1 MPQQKFGRY
10 EVVAEIGQGAMGRV
24 YKGFDPL
31 TQRHVAIKAIK
42 DEILAQD
49 EKGDYVKRFQRE
61 ARAAGGLSHPN
72 IITIFDVG
80 ENYFVMEYLEGKNLL
95 AILAE
100 RGPLSL
106 EETLEIV
113 SPVAGALA
121 YAHSK
126 GVYHRD
132 IKPANIMVFPDNRPV
147 ITDFGLAHLESTV
160 MTTAGQFLGSPS
172 YMSPEQIIGEEITPR
187 ADLFSLSVVTYEML
201 TGQKPFPG
209 ENITTVV
216 YRVVHSAPIP
226 PHQVN
231 PALPEEYEDI
241 FAVALAKKPEDRFA
255 SFSELVSALNLK
267 EFDRLSLPK
276 KKVESMADS
285 TVVSLVPDDAPGDG
299 FEQETLALSARRVES
314 ESSATSRKRTEGGK
328 SGGALGIALVVA
340 AALALAVGGIFWMA
354 PDAAPLALSVQ
365 TDPEGA
371 EVFIDDAP
379 VGVSPV
385 ALSPVTEGEHVVR
398 VTKAGFLPLEE
409 TVSISGG
416 ARPEPLVLALQP
428 ARISLFVESIPPG
441 ALVSIDGAEA
451 GKTPLEDFEVDPGQ
465 HEVQVEQNGYE
476 VWRSAVAAQAGESV
490 NLVARLRSSAPAPA
504 SRTKDAVAPKTQAG
518 QLVELG
524 PDDKPAK
531 RISGDAPSY
540 PPAARRRD
548 QQGRVTVEFVLTE
561 DGVPT
566 DLTIL
571 ESAGEILDNAV
582 LESVATWRYEPAE
595 KDGVRVRVKMR
606 VRQTFR
612 LGGS

>member
-49 EKGDYVKRFQRE
+49 EKGEYVKRFQRE

-95 AILAE
+95 SILAE

-106 EETLEIV
+106 EETLQIV
-113 SPVAGALA
+113 SPVAGALV
-121 YAHSK
+121 YAHSR

-147 ITDFGLAHLESTV
+147 LTDFGLAHLESTV

-216 YRVVHSAPIP
+216 YRVVHSAPLP
-226 PHQVN
+226 PHQLN
-231 PALPEEYEDI
+231 PALPREYEDI
-241 FAVALAKKPEDRFA
+241 FAVALAKKPEERFP
-255 SFSELVSALNLK
+255 SFSDFVSALNLK
-267 EFDRLSLPK
+267 EFDRLLLPPSSK
-276 KKVESMADS
+276 RPESEAES
-285 TVVSLVPDDAPGDG
+285 TLVSLVPDVAPAEGG
-299 FEQETLALSARRVES
+299 EQETMALAAPRVES
-314 ESSATSRKRTEGGK
+314 ESSATSRNRTGREK
-328 SGGALGIALVVA
+328 SGGAFGIALGVA
-340 AALALAVGGIFWMA
+340 AAVALAVGGLVWLS
-354 PDAAPLALSVQ
+354 PGPAPLALTVQ

-371 EVFIDDAP
+371 EVFVDGAAA
-379 VGVSPV
+379 GVSPLE
-385 ALSPVTEGEHVVR
+385 LSPIEEGEHLVR
-398 VTKAGFLPLEE
+398 VTKDGFLPLEE
-409 TVSISGG
+409 RFSVSASTP
-416 ARPEPLVLALQP
+416 PEPLVLALQP
-428 ARISLFVESIPPG
+428 ARISLFVESVPPG
-441 ALVSIDGAEA
+441 ARVTIDGTEA
-451 GKTPLEDFEVDPGQ
+451 GRTPLEEVEVEPGQ
-465 HEVQVEQNGYE
+465 HEVQVEQNGFE
-476 VWRSAVAAQAGESV
+476 VWRSTVVAQAGESV
-490 NLVARLRSSAPAPA
+490 NVVARLRSKAPAPA
-504 SRTKDAVAPKTQAG
+504 ATAKDPVAPRAG

-540 PPAARRRD
+540 PPMARRRG

-566 DLTIL
+566 ELTVI
-571 ESAGEILDNAV
+571 ESAGEILDTAV
-582 LESVATWRYEPAE
+582 LESVANWRYEPAE
-595 KDGVRVRVKMR
+595 KDGVKVRIKMR